1 MFTLLERLKDEVRQK
16 MEEEREE
23 YEAMMGHIERA
34 LSKHEFVFDLPYGTV
49 MYMQMYLGIDSPY
62 DAFED
67 KD

>member
-1 MFTLLERLKDEVRQK
+1 MITLLERLKDEVRQK
-16 MEEEREE
+16 MEEERGE
-23 YEAMMGHIERA
+23 YEVVMSHIERT

-49 MYMQMYLGIDSPY
+49 MYMQMYLGIASPY